1 MSSENAPSVPAVSRT
16 TSQYGR
22 TSSVTFATP
31 TPSPAALIMERSCG
45 GVVHEHVA
53 VGDVDVHA
61 ESEFE
66 PLCIDRVRAF
76 AGKAAGGKRGGVS
89 HTVDEAAVIGEHVA
103 VFDQLAGLPRE
114 VVHDRGIPSP
124 ARRDEQHTELPHAFE
139 CSEIGRRDGVVGIE
153 KRLIHIAGNKSVHAI
168 PHTT

>member
-1 MSSENAPSVPAVSRT
+1 MIGSAKMSDPGDRFQIV
-16 TSQYGR
+16 
-22 TSSVTFATP
+22 
-31 TPSPAALIMERSCG
+31 ALPRGCVI
-45 GVVHEHVA
+45 HEHVA

-66 PLCIDRVRAF
+66 PLCIDRVRTF
-76 AGKAAGGKRGGVS
+76 VGKAAGGERGGVS
-89 HTVDEAAVIGEHVA
+89 HAVDEAAVIGEHIA

-124 ARRDEQHTELPHAFE
+124 ARRDEQHAELPHAFE
-139 CSEIGRRDGVVGIE
+139 CPEVGRRDGVVGIE
-153 KRLIHIAGNKSVHAI
+153 KRLIHIAGNKSVHAV